1 MVRPS
6 CSAPSIL
13 ETVVGMLLA
22 LECGLGLPG
31 NAVALWT
38 FFRLEVWKPYTV
50 YLLSLVLADLL
61 LTVCLPFHAAFYLRH
76 RAWGLSLT
84 SCQALLCLL
93 LLSRGVGMA
102 FLAAVACNRYLCVLH
117 PRLKVILSPRMAWG
131 ISGLVALL
139 AALTHQSLLVSKAPQ
154 NSTEWPSFYP
164 STTGQEVLFFPQI
177 LLPFGL
183 ISFCSASAIRTLQ
196 RRIRVSHKQPRLRQA
211 KVLVTAVLLL
221 LGLCFL
227 PSVLTKVLMHIFR
240 GSQSCS
246 AAVTVHMAGAGSL
259 THLHSVLNPAV
270 YFSNPAFTRS
280 YRKVFSSLRGRRQ
293 AAGPPSSDLKDS
305 YC

>member
-6 CSAPSIL
+6 CSAPSTSV
-13 ETVVGMLLA
+13 ETAVGVLLA

-31 NAVALWT
+31 HAAALWT

-61 LTVCLPFHAAFYLRH
+61 LTACLPFHAAFHLRH
-76 RAWGLSLT
+76 RAWGPSLT

-93 LLSRGVGMA
+93 LLSRGVGVA
-102 FLAAVACNRYLCVLH
+102 FLTNVACHRNLRALH
-117 PRLKVILSPRMAWG
+117 PRMAWG
-131 ISGLVALL
+131 ISGLVWLLL

-154 NSTEWPSFYP
+154 NSTKWPSFYP
-164 STTGQEVLFFPQI
+164 STTGQEVLFFLQI

-183 ISFCSASAIRTLQ
+183 ISFCNASIIRTLQ
-196 RRIRVSHKQPRLRQA
+196 RRIRVSHQQPRLLRA

-227 PSVLTKVLMHIFR
+227 PSVLTRVLMHTLQ

-246 AAVTVHMAGAGSL
+246 VLQSRCTWPRC
-259 THLHSVLNPAV
+259 THLHSVLNPAD
-270 YFSNPAFTRS
+270 YFSNPAFTHS
-280 YRKVFSSLRGRRQ
+280 YQKVFSSLRGRRQ
-293 AAGPPSSDLKDS
+293 AAEPPSSDLKDS
-305 YC
+305 Y